1 MNRIIL
7 ISKSLNLNSVLFN
20 QRKLLSGFDDDD
32 DNRGST
38 RKSGGFSGGGG
49 FGGERRM
56 GGGGGITCYNC
67 GQEGHMS
74 RECTEPRKS
83 GGFSGG
89 ERRMGGGGGFGG
101 ERRMG
106 GGGGGGGG
114 FTCYNC
120 GQEGHMSR
128 ECTEPKRE
136 RKTGITYVFINK
148 ILIFKDYLFNNIKVK
163 CFKCGEDGHVS
174 NSCPN

>member
-1 MNRIIL
+1 MMNRIIL

-74 RECTEPRKS
+74 RECTEP
-83 GGFSGG
+83 
-89 ERRMGGGGGFGG
+89 
-101 ERRMG
+101 
-106 GGGGGGGG
+106 
-114 FTCYNC
+114 
-120 GQEGHMSR
+120 
-128 ECTEPKRE
+128 KRE